1 MTCAR
6 VNANSKIAGASSKRV
21 KLNPGVFDFDLSR
34 DFHSGP
40 VSNPAG
46 DISSTARPERRVQ
59 KRDAKPAIHALE
71 RSNRFF
77 GTSVFGRGPDWS
89 ITRYEDPIDRRD
101 LRRYGGPLFVR

>member
-1 MTCAR
+1 M
-6 VNANSKIAGASSKRV
+6 SI
-21 KLNPGVFDFDLSR
+21 
-34 DFHSGP
+34 
-40 VSNPAG
+40 PAG
-46 DISSTARPERRVQ
+46 DLSSTARPERGVQ

-101 LRRYGGPLFVR
+101 LSANHDDTAVRYLLASC